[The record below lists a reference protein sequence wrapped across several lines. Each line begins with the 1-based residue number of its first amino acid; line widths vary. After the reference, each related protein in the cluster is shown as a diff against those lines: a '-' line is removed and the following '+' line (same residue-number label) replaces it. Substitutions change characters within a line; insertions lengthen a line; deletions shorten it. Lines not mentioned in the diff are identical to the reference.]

1 MLAGNDWGGG
11 ARLRGQ
17 GAQCLLSDKRAF
29 QLQPSEDEPAMQ
41 GSGGRV
47 PQGQAQQVQRLWGR
61 NALRALASS
70 KKPEGWGKWVR
81 GEQQEVVLKERA
93 GQGPAGLRPGRQ
105 KELCQYSG
113 KSREGPSRRVL

>member
-1 MLAGNDWGGG
+1 MPSAFSLIREHSSCSLVRTSQLCKDPEGEYP
-11 ARLRGQ
+11 R
-17 GAQCLLSDKRAF
+17 DKH
-29 QLQPSEDEPAMQ
+29 SKCK
-41 GSGGRV
+41 GSGAGMRSEHW
-47 PQGQAQQVQRLWGR
+47 Q
-61 NALRALASS
+61 SS
-70 KKPEGWGKWVR
+70 KKPEGWGEWVR